1 MVGVPGLLLGSIR
14 LYAGQNDGFAR
25 VRSAL
30 AALPAGAGGH
40 PWYLPGVK
48 LQARGPFATPKK
60 RTDDER
66 THRLAEPGRHP
77 KCGFARADQ
86 PNALLVRSV
95 LMLVASVTWRKAL
108 KPPNPVTRPR
118 RALVAR
124 QCVPASPRRHPGAR
138 VRWDDLRREHT
149 FGWLARAPPNSAFS

>member
-1 MVGVPGLLLGSIR
+1 MLHFRPEPVRTRGTFPGLSYKPVGHSQPR
-14 LYAGQNDGFAR
+14 K
-25 VRSAL
+25 SAPTKNVL
-30 AALPAGAGGH
+30 IASPSR
-40 PWYLPGVK
+40 GVTRNV
-48 LQARGPFATPKK
+48 A
-60 RTDDER
+60 
-66 THRLAEPGRHP
+66 
-77 KCGFARADQ
+77 FARADQ

-118 RALVAR
+118 RTLVAR

-149 FGWLARAPPNSAFS
+149 FGWLAQAPCNSAFS